1 MIRRRIPK
9 DAACPESSAK
19 RSRRAPW
26 QASSS
31 RRRSPTTSIGPL
43 PKGPVSPVST
53 HRGLLVTVALPHQAA
68 SKGLVWRLAR
78 PVNSKVL
85 RQVGEADV
93 GANVVIVFS
102 AVGKG
107 QASVVFALTRGDS
120 SPKAVRAVTN
130 KVRVS

>member
-1 MIRRRIPK
+1 MPGIIRK
-9 DAACPESSAK
+9 ALAAGALAGVIVTPAFADST
-19 RSRRAPW
+19 P
-26 QASSS
+26 
-31 RRRSPTTSIGPL
+31 IGPL
-43 PKGPVSPVST
+43 PKGPVSTVST
-53 HRGLLVTVALPHQAA
+53 HRGLLVAVALPHQAA

-78 PVNSKVL
+78 PVDSKVL

-107 QASVVFALTRGDS
+107 RVSVVFALTRGDN